1 MDRTTALVATSEA
14 RAREAAEPVK
24 RRVRGHG
31 QDILSAGR
39 RARARESPPDAE
51 IDAVITWVDDRDP
64 TWHEQHDRVFGASQ
78 APDSPRAADVT
89 ARFRSLGE
97 LRYALRGIDRNMP
110 WVREVVLVT
119 SGQPPPDW
127 LDTRALRVVT
137 HREFMQ
143 RSALPNFNS
152 HAIEAAIWRID
163 GLAEHF
169 VYFNDDVLVLRP
181 VRPNDLFTP
190 DGRPRVCLTRLPV
203 APGLPTL
210 DDSAAV
216 NGARNARDLLAGA
229 GLGQATRMVAHTP
242 NPQRRSL
249 HAEIASRFP
258 RELDATE
265 RTPVRSC
272 PDLAPVFLHTWY
284 ALLTGRAEEVQMT
297 SRYVELCEQGG
308 LRDLNVQ
315 VRRRDIDYLCPNL
328 AADPVIDWPELA
340 EGVQRSLE
348 RALPGPSRFEKA

>member
-1 MDRTTALVATSEA
+1 M
-14 RAREAAEPVK
+14 
-24 RRVRGHG
+24 
-31 QDILSAGR
+31 
-39 RARARESPPDAE
+39 
-51 IDAVITWVDDRDP
+51 ITWVDDRDP

-328 AADPVIDWPELA
+328 AADPVIAWPELA